1 MSAKSDRA
9 VVHLL
14 GDIAQD
20 ESADTRRAVLPS
32 PGARVLPNLPITFT
46 CEHCES
52 LPAVCIG
59 RYENMEDDG
68 FACGDCCGHGCEDG
82 HCDALDTNAGQ
93 ARAIDRVL
101 LLLERPDDQEP
112 IDQRPEVER

>member
-1 MSAKSDRA
+1 MSAKSDSA

-20 ESADTRRAVLPS
+20 ERADRGR
-32 PGARVLPNLPITFT
+32 RVLPNLPITFT
-46 CEHCES
+46 CEHCET

-59 RYENMEDDG
+59 AYENDQEDR
-68 FACGDCCGHGCEDG
+68 FACGDCCGHACEDG
-82 HCDALDTNAGQ
+82 HCDDLGTNAGQ